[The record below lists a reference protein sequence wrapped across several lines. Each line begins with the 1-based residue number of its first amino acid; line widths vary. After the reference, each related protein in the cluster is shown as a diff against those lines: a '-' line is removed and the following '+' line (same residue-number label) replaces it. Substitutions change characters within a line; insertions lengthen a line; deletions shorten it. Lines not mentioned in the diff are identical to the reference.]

1 MKNKLEVK
9 IAFYYSNYRRSKR
22 LCFKGYLFLKM
33 LGKITSLQ
41 FFNAVRKNSIN
52 FNFIIYYFE
61 EFVKKIE
68 VPRADLGTPLSA
80 LVLGEPESGNDV
92 IAGIVTSGHVTSG
105 PSCVIGG
112 RNKTGND

>member
-41 FFNAVRKNSIN
+41 FFNEK
-52 FNFIIYYFE
+52 
-61 EFVKKIE
+61 VKTELTLI
-68 VPRADLGTPLSA
+68 L
-80 LVLGEPESGNDV
+80 
-92 IAGIVTSGHVTSG
+92 
-105 PSCVIGG
+105 
-112 RNKTGND
+112 